1 MNNEIIVIE
10 PKETEEIVVIEN
22 DIKILK
28 PNTQEKEVNP
38 EKYRQQI
45 TPDENYTGLSK
56 VIVNAV
62 SSDIDTNIKPE
73 NIKKDIEILGVRGEI
88 SPLNGIT
95 TEITSNGIYKPE
107 KPYNGFTEVSVKTS
121 GVDIND
127 YWVINQITGV
137 PSDSSRTL
145 HTFIKKVPIL
155 DFANKTSCIGLFS
168 NGINLIEIQGLKNTE
183 NVTVFSN
190 MFKNCPNL
198 TEIPDFDTSNGDYFT
213 EMFSGCIN
221 LRKVPNLDFSKGRY
235 LSSLF
240 SGCTSLEEIL
250 NLNTSNATTLEN
262 AFFNTK
268 IKKLNKLNC
277 SNVRNIWNVLYRS
290 SNLQDFGGFE
300 NLGEAYLNTTASN
313 YSDYRLNLSY
323 CLLLTHDSL
332 MNVINGLYDIASKGV
347 KPQQLVLGSTNLSK
361 LTADEIAI
369 ATNKGW
375 TVS

>member
-10 PKETEEIVVIEN
+10 PEETDEIVVIEN

-38 EKYRQQI
+38 EKYRQQV

-73 NIKKDIEILGVRGEI
+73 NIKKDIEILGVRGEVN
-88 SPLNGIT
+88 PLNGIK
-95 TEITSNGIYKPE
+95 TEITSNGIYRPE

-127 YWVINQITGV
+127 YWVINQTTGV
-137 PSDSSRTL
+137 PNDSTHTL
-145 HTFIKKVPIL
+145 QPFIKKAPIL
-155 DFANKTSCIGLFS
+155 DFANKTSLSNLFADC
-168 NGINLIEIQGLKNTE
+168 INLTEIQGLKNTE
-183 NVTVFSN
+183 NVTSFSN
-190 MFKNCPNL
+190 MFRNCLNL

-213 EMFSGCIN
+213 NMFYGCTN

-240 SGCTSLEEIL
+240 RNCTSLEEIL
-250 NLNTSNATTLEN
+250 NLNTSNATTLEY
-262 AFFNTK
+262 AFYNTK

-277 SNVRNIWNVLYRS
+277 SNVRNISNVLYRNM
-290 SNLQDFGGFE
+290 NLQDFGGFE
-300 NLGEAYLNTTASN
+300 NLGEAYLNTDNSN
-313 YSDYRLNLSY
+313 YSDYGLDLSP
-323 CLLLTHDSL
+323 CPLTHDSL
-332 MNVINGLYDIASKGV
+332 MNVINGLYDISSKGV

-375 TVS
+375 RVS